1 MSTLV
6 IQLAARARLRAR
18 SPGGAEPEA
27 VRTQL
32 EYAYALTSD
41 DGVAVASQGR
51 CAPALL
57 PEADSVALVLAEGDV
72 SWHRISLPKAPAVK
86 LRAALAGVLED
97 ALLDD
102 ADKLHFAVAPQAV
115 VGEPTWI
122 AVVDKSL
129 LQAELAALEQSKVFV
144 DRVLPQSW
152 PDEPPSLHFDMAE
165 DAADESPRLCWAHA
179 DGVVGLRLRGSL
191 AREIV
196 PQPLPPGTRV
206 SATPGAVA
214 AAEQWLDMPVAV
226 VSPAERALLATH
238 SLWNLRQFDLARR
251 SRGIRALRDTLRRL
265 QSPAWRP
272 LRYGIAALVATQLV
286 GLNAWAWHLRS
297 AIEDR
302 RAAQVALLQAT
313 FPQVRAVLDAPVQM
327 RREVAQLRAA
337 AGKPDESDLEPLIQA
352 AAAAW
357 PGELA
362 PVEQLR
368 FEPGRLTLT
377 ASSWSPEQIEQFRA
391 RLRPQGLQVESAQGR
406 LVVSRARAGAATTS

>member
-6 IQLAARARLRAR
+6 IQLAARGRLRAR
-18 SPGGAEPEA
+18 SPGNAEAESA
-27 VRTQL
+27 RTQD
-32 EYAYALTSD
+32 EYLYVLSSD
-41 DGVAVASQGR
+41 DDAVQAQGE

-57 PEADSVALVLAEGDV
+57 PEADSVVLVLAESDV
-72 SWHRISLPKAPAVK
+72 SWHHITLPKAPAAK

-102 ADKLHFAVAPQAV
+102 ADKLHFAVAPEARA
-115 VGEPTWI
+115 GEATWI
-122 AVVDKSL
+122 AVVDKAW
-129 LQAELAALEQSKVFV
+129 LQAELAALEQAKVFV
-144 DRVLPQSW
+144 DRVVPQNW
-152 PDEPPSLHFDMAE
+152 PCEPPSLHFAMAD
-165 DAADESPRLCWAHA
+165 DADQTSPWLHWAHP
-179 DGVVGLRLRGSL
+179 DGVVALRLQGSL

-196 PQPLPPGTRV
+196 PLPPPEGTRV

-214 AAEQWLDMPVAV
+214 AAERWLDAPVQV
-226 VSPAERALLATH
+226 VSPTERALQAAD

-272 LRYGIAALVATQLV
+272 LRYGIAALAATQLV

-297 AIEDR
+297 TLDDR
-302 RAAQVALLQAT
+302 RAAEVALLQAT
-313 FPQVRAVLDAPVQM
+313 FPQVHAVLDAPVQM

-337 AGKPDESDLEPLIQA
+337 AGKPDESDFEPLVQA

-357 PGELA
+357 PPGLA

-377 ASSWSPEQIEQFRA
+377 ASNWNPQQVEQFRA
-391 RLRPQGLQVESAQGR
+391 RLRGQGLQVESAQGR
-406 LVVSRARAGAATTS
+406 LIVSRARVEAVGS